1 MGVFDDVGRIYDA
14 SKNNPRPGLIDG
26 IKQAADAAEKAQEMK
41 ANLAATGGVPQ
52 GVNGQSFNPFENMQG
67 MAAATSGTGTIAK
80 IEDTGEKF
88 DTAKIYDVTFD
99 VVSDTAPPFQVVH
112 RQMISAAA
120 LGNWQPGKTL
130 AGEVRSG
137 EHEPG
142 HDRLAAPAARPPAL
156 SAPGCRRSTS
166 AVRGARSRFLPPR

>member
-67 MAAATSGTGTIAK
+67 MAAATRGTGTITK
-80 IEDTGEKF
+80 LVDTKEKF
-88 DTAKIYDVTFD
+88 QEASIYDVTFN
-99 VVSDTAPPFQVVH
+99 VVSDTQPPFEVVH

-120 LGNWQPGKTL
+120 LGNWQVGKTMP
-130 AGEVRSG
+130 VRF
-137 EHEPG
+137 
-142 HDRLAAPAARPPAL
+142 DPANL
-156 SAPGCRRSTS
+156 TQVTIG
-166 AVRGARSRFLPPR
+166 